1 MNAEVV
7 TVRTFESADARSIAV
22 LIRQLGYAA
31 DETFITSR
39 LALLASSANDRIYV
53 AECRARIVGLLSF
66 HVFPLFH
73 EPACLGRI
81 TALVVKEDSR
91 GRGVGRALIE
101 AAETFAWKVGCS
113 RVEVTSGDSRSGAH
127 AFYETVGYHRSH
139 QRFLKM
145 KPS

>member
-1 MNAEVV
+1 MKADVV

-31 DETFITSR
+31 DETFIISR

-53 AECRARIVGLLSF
+53 AECRAWIVGLLSF

-73 EPACLGRI
+73 ERCML
-81 TALVVKEDSR
+81 
-91 GRGVGRALIE
+91 RAHH
-101 AAETFAWKVGCS
+101 CS
-113 RVEVTSGDSRSGAH
+113 RSEGGQPRARRRSGAYRGCRDVRLGSWLQSSRVTSGDSRSAAH

-139 QRFLKM
+139 QRFLKI